1 MHAFEVNFDGLIGP
15 THHYGGLSPGN
26 KASQSHRAQVS
37 SPRRAALEGLRKMK
51 LLADLEV
58 PQAVLPPHFRPDLHF
73 LREQGIRGRD
83 REVLQRA
90 LLESPHLLSAAGSAS
105 AMWAANA
112 ATVSPSADTAD
123 GRVHFTPAN
132 LIANRHRS
140 LEKDFTTRL
149 LRRVFANDEHFVVH
163 EALPN
168 EPELSDEGAANHM
181 RLAIEHGFEGVEVFV
196 YGRDG
201 SGPSPE
207 KYPARQT
214 RSACEAIAEQ
224 HQLLAGR
231 EVYLQQN
238 PKAIDAGVFHND
250 VIAVANQDLLF
261 CHEEAWLNREE
272 ALEQLQLA
280 FGAIKIVEVPSRMLS
295 LEKAVSSYLFN
306 SQIVTLLDGGMRLI
320 CPEECRED
328 ADVQAAIC
336 LLRDSTADIR
346 AVDYVDVRES
356 MHNGGGPACLRL
368 RVVLTVSQMLEIP
381 GSLLLEETL
390 YEKLADWV
398 KRHYRDELRLQ
409 DLADESLLKESE
421 AALDELT
428 EMLELGPIYPFQE
441 AR

>member
-1 MHAFEVNFDGLIGP
+1 
-15 THHYGGLSPGN
+15 
-26 KASQSHRAQVS
+26 
-37 SPRRAALEGLRKMK
+37 MK
-51 LLADLEV
+51 LLADMEV

-73 LREQGIRGRD
+73 LREQGFRGTD

-90 LLESPHLLSAAGSAS
+90 FLESPHLLSAAGSAS

-132 LIANRHRS
+132 LIANCHRS
-140 LEKDFTTRL
+140 LETDFTTRL
-149 LRRVFANDEHFVVH
+149 LRRVFADDEHFVVH
-163 EALPN
+163 DALPN
-168 EPELSDEGAANHM
+168 EPELSDEGAANYM
-181 RLAIEHGFEGVEVFV
+181 RLAIEHGSEGVEVFV
-196 YGRDG
+196 YGRNG

-214 RSACEAIAEQ
+214 RRASEAIAEQ
-224 HQLLAGR
+224 HQLLAER
-231 EVYLQQN
+231 RVFLQQN

-272 ALEQLQLA
+272 SLEQLRMA
-280 FGAIKIVEVPSRMLS
+280 FGTLNIVEVSSRILS

-306 SQIVTLLDGGMRLI
+306 SQIVTLAGGAARLI
-320 CPEECRED
+320 CPEECRDD
-328 ADVQAAIC
+328 ADVQAAIS

-368 RVVLTVSQMLEIP
+368 RVVLTSDEMQQIP
-381 GSLLLEETL
+381 GGLLLTEML
-390 YEKLADWV
+390 YEQLTGWV
-398 KRHYRDELRLQ
+398 NRHYRDELRLE
-409 DLADESLLKESE
+409 DLADERLLKESE
-421 AALDELT
+421 AALEELT
-428 EMLELGPIYPFQE
+428 ELLELGPIYPFQE
-441 AR
+441 VG